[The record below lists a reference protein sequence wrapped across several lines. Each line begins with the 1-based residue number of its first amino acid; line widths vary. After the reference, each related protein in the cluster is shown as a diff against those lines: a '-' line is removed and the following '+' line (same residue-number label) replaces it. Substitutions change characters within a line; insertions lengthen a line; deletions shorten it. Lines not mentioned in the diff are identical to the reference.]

1 MKILADQKLVNSV
14 RKKSDK
20 LEKRFWIAVPY
31 IGNLSSVR
39 KIIGNRW
46 IENNRVDVRL
56 ITDTSSL
63 TNFSSDSLTK
73 ILELGMVKNIL
84 GLHAKVY
91 IIDDC
96 AFVTSANLTN
106 TAFSKRAEIGIYLNK
121 SEAKELIKQ
130 YETWWNEG
138 DLVSKLKIARKLKS
152 KKTVSREDKSG
163 FNLPNRN
170 KLLEDP
176 GSEEFHIPLR
186 YLNYHNLVEAFD
198 DFAQKYSKTVERVWP
213 NSPIFTEVDCFLD
226 YLYHHNGKTSN
237 KYKSKKQKPRS
248 LSYNEKITEIKKYFS
263 EFKNFVNNDMLD
275 RRTEGTK
282 LANKYLS
289 QQKIN
294 RLTLSNLKLVLDH
307 INSLS
312 TFAFHKKNTLNK
324 NKISNLRGS
333 LYTLLYSTESLP
345 IRFIKCST
353 LKNFKESSIYEMLD
367 LYYPDNYLL
376 INNNSLS
383 GLRFFGYDVWLK

>member
-1 MKILADQKLVNSV
+1 MKILADQKLVNAV

-20 LEKRFWIAVPY
+20 IVKRFWTAVPY

-39 KIIGNRW
+39 KIIGNKW
-46 IENNRVDVRL
+46 IEDNRVDVRL

-63 TNFSSDSLTK
+63 TNFNSDSLK
-73 ILELGMVKNIL
+73 KFLEIGIVKNIP

-96 AFVTSANLTN
+96 AFLTSANLTN

-121 SEAKELIKQ
+121 SESKELIKQ
-130 YETWWNEG
+130 YESWWNEG

-176 GSEEFHIPLR
+176 GSDEIHIPLR
-186 YLNYHNLVEAFD
+186 YLNYDNLVEAFK
-198 DFAQKYSKTVERVWP
+198 DFADKYSNTVERVW
-213 NSPIFTEVDCFLD
+213 SHTPIYTEIDCFLN
-226 YLYHHNGKTSN
+226 YLYHHNGKPSN
-237 KYKSKKQKPRS
+237 KYKSKKQKPRN
-248 LSYNEKITEIKKYFS
+248 LNYNEKIREIKKHFKK
-263 EFKNFVNNDMLD
+263 FKNFIDDDMLD
-275 RRTEGTK
+275 WRTDGTK
-282 LANKYLS
+282 LARKYLS
-289 QQKIN
+289 KPKIKS
-294 RLTLSNLKLVLDH
+294 LTKANLKLVLDH

-312 TFAFHKKNTLNK
+312 TFGFHKKNVMSK
-324 NKISNLRGS
+324 NNLSKLRES
-333 LYTLLYSTESLP
+333 LYILLHSSEKLP
-345 IRFIKCST
+345 VRFIKCSS
-353 LKNFKESSIYEMLD
+353 LKNFKESSMYEMLG
-367 LYYPDNYLL
+367 LYYPEKYPL